1 MDLTKDYFEQ
11 WLEGLRKTWLKKD
24 LNDLEK
30 YFGKIE
36 RYYENPFK
44 IGTTFEEVLGFWQEI
59 KNQEIIKL
67 EMESIAVEGNI
78 ATAHWFFADKSGEYD
93 GIYQITFDKSL
104 NCIEFKQWCV
114 AKTV

>member
-1 MDLTKDYFEQ
+1 MKLTREYFEQ
-11 WLEGLRKTWLKKD
+11 WLEELRQTWLNKD
-24 LNDLEK
+24 LSGLKK

-44 IGTTFEEVLGFWQEI
+44 IGTSFEEVLGFWQEI

-67 EMESIAVEGNI
+67 EMESIAIEENT
-78 ATAHWFFADKSGEYD
+78 ATAHWFFADSSGEYD
-93 GIYQITFDKSL
+93 GIYQVTFDESL
-104 NCIEFKQWCV
+104 NCVEFKQWCV